1 MKFLLLNQYTL
12 AFLAGLL
19 AVSGF
24 APFSFFPLPVL
35 ALAILFASWLR
46 AEGPRAAAKTG
57 WAFGIGLFGAGIG
70 WIYVALH
77 DYGDMP
83 FLLAFLATALFA
95 AFIALFPALA
105 GFVQA
110 RLQVASWVRL
120 VLVMPALWVLL
131 EWLRGLLFTGFPWLA
146 FGYSQ
151 AAASPLAGYA
161 PLLGVYG
168 VSLVAAVS
176 AGLLVCL
183 FGERLDRHT
192 LPRVAGGEG
201 ETVGIEEKSTMRS
214 LSLALWMRQLA
225 IRLGCKKPQPSRW
238 LSQGERGRLL
248 IISSALLLLWGL
260 GAALRNVEWTQPL
273 GEPLKASL
281 VQGNFA
287 QELKFREEKL
297 VGTLETYRRLVQQS
311 DARLIVLPETALP
324 LLRHEVPENYAAIL
338 REHVRHN
345 GGDMLI
351 GAFEHDHGLYYNSV
365 FTLGT
370 AESQS
375 YRKNHLVP
383 FGEFIP
389 LRPVLGW
396 FINEVLSIPMSDL
409 ARGGLPQ
416 APLNVA
422 GQKIAVNIC
431 YEDVFGEEIIRA
443 LPEATLLV
451 NVSNDAWYGNSHAA
465 MQHNQIAQMRALE
478 TGRMMLRATNTG
490 VTSVIGA
497 DGRVQ
502 VMLPQHEEGVLS
514 AKVQGYAGSTP
525 YVRWGNALV
534 LGLLGLMLGVV
545 FWKREKPR

>member
-1 MKFLLLNQYTL
+1 MHLNQVAI

-19 AVSGF
+19 AVPGF
-24 APFSFFPLPVL
+24 APFSFFPLPVF
-35 ALAILFASWLR
+35 ALAMLFASWLR
-46 AEGPRAAAKTG
+46 AESPRAAAKSG
-57 WAFGIGLFGAGIG
+57 WAFGFGLFGAGIG

-83 FLLAFLATALFA
+83 FLLALSATALFA

-105 GFVQA
+105 GYVQA

-151 AAASPLAGYA
+151 AAHSPLAGYA

-168 VSLVAAVS
+168 VSLAVAVS
-176 AGLLVCL
+176 AGLLACL
-183 FGERLDRHT
+183 WLREDRGEAEGHLPVSPLRGQARLNRQGKAA
-192 LPRVAGGEG
+192 LAVLVVLWIGG
-201 ETVGIEEKSTMRS
+201 V
-214 LSLALWMRQLA
+214 
-225 IRLGCKKPQPSRW
+225 
-238 LSQGERGRLL
+238 
-248 IISSALLLLWGL
+248 
-260 GAALRNVEWTQPL
+260 ALRNVEWTQPQ

-281 VQGNFA
+281 LQGNIA
-287 QELKFREEKL
+287 QELKFRKEKL
-297 VGTLETYRRLVQQS
+297 VGTLETYRRLALQS

-338 REHVRHN
+338 REHVRSN

-351 GAFEHDHGLYYNSV
+351 GAFEHDHGQYYNSV

-490 VTSVIGA
+490 VTSVIGS

-502 VMLPQHEEGVLS
+502 AMLPQHEEGVLS
-514 AKVQGYAGSTP
+514 AQVQGYAGSTP
-525 YVRWGNALV
+525 YVRWGNAPV
-534 LGLLGLMLGVV
+534 LGLLGLMLASAWGL
-545 FWKREKPR
+545 RRR